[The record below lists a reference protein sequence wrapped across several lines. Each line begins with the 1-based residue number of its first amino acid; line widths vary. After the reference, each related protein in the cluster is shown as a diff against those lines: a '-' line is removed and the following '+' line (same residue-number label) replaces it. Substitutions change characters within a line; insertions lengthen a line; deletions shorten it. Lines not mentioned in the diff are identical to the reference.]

1 MPTEKDANIFWSEK
15 LTCSRELK
23 KQALLKAQVFS
34 VKEHR
39 PSLIQTFW
47 KGSLG
52 FAGREGSAQVAERV
66 SGKLYW
72 PWSSDPFH
80 VADPGFQEHQS
91 C

>member
-1 MPTEKDANIFWSEK
+1 MVLERKIKMGNVKMDAN
-15 LTCSRELK
+15 RERCKHILIRKAYLLYGAK

-39 PSLIQTFW
+39 PSLIQTSW

-52 FAGREGSAQVAERV
+52 FAGREGSVQVAERA

-72 PWSSDPFH
+72 P
-80 VADPGFQEHQS
+80 
-91 C
+91 